1 MTDVGNTLNLNNKS
15 RIKETDKSYRT
26 LKCENYNQNNVKVFT
41 YLICSDKSEADTVA
55 NKGQTILKIPS
66 FSSGNNKDNNE
77 NKENKE
83 EKEEN
88 NNIKTQNENRVS
100 MHNIKSALKKK
111 DSFKETNI
119 NSFHNFIQKTN
130 VKYSFN

>member
-15 RIKETDKSYRT
+15 KIKETDKSYRT
-26 LKCENYNQNNVKVFT
+26 FKCENYNQNNVKVFT

-55 NKGQTILKIPS
+55 NKGQTIIKIQS
-66 FSSGNNKDNNE
+66 FSSGNSKDSKDSKDSKE

-88 NNIKTQNENRVS
+88 NNIKTLNENRVS
-100 MHNIKSALKKK
+100 LHNIKAL
-111 DSFKETNI
+111 
-119 NSFHNFIQKTN
+119 
-130 VKYSFN
+130 